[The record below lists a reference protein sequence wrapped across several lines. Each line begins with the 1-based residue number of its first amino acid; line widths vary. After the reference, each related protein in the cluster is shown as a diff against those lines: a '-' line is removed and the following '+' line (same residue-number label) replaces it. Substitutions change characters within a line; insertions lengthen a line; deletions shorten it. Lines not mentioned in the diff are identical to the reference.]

1 MSVIRVCCCNTL
13 TLIHYCVYGSQD
25 IMKTLWPDFSVQ
37 CTDVL
42 QVSFAWQLCVADTHY
57 VLVKC
62 THFIVW
68 ISDGHRGYSLRPISL
83 CSALLWYAF
92 SCETRLCH
100 RKLCKS
106 SSAYWAF
113 SALLYYFDTLCKTI
127 FAVYHNVFYL
137 WWWHFCSVYGFLF
150 WTRKCLVIKSIQY
163 TVLGQYSTVSTKVSQ
178 VFFCYNFNN
187 RKQISIKFGN

>member
-68 ISDGHRGYSLRPISL
+68 ISDGHRGYGLRPISP
-83 CSALLWYAF
+83 CFALLCFYITYLMVRLHVAVSHNFTRACSVCVWF
-92 SCETRLCH
+92 RLCWNFAKGPTDEH
-100 RKLCKS
+100 RNCGMMQCKIILKRD
-106 SSAYWAF
+106 
-113 SALLYYFDTLCKTI
+113 LLK
-127 FAVYHNVFYL
+127 NVLYM
-137 WWWHFCSVYGFLF
+137 
-150 WTRKCLVIKSIQY
+150 
-163 TVLGQYSTVSTKVSQ
+163 
-178 VFFCYNFNN
+178 
-187 RKQISIKFGN
+187 